1 MIFTAQKAT
10 PSPSR
15 STRLCISPKRCLQRR
30 TRVIYVDDFFAR
42 GNTLKAVK
50 EIVAQSGAELAGCAV
65 IIDKKGEEGVYS
77 ILTLDEI
84 KKGLD

>member
-1 MIFTAQKAT
+1 M
-10 PSPSR
+10 
-15 STRLCISPKRCLQRR
+15 
-30 TRVIYVDDFFAR
+30 DDFFAR

-65 IIDKKGEEGVYS
+65 IIDKKGEGGVYS

-84 KKGLD
+84 KKGLN